1 MGIFLIV
8 IRLEKQYRYE
18 KMTVVAAVGD
28 RAGIQAF
35 LPFFF
40 VMLIDCKTIHN

>member
-1 MGIFLIV
+1 MP
-8 IRLEKQYRYE
+8 IR
-18 KMTVVAAVGD
+18 KMTAVAAEAK

-40 VMLIDCKTIHN
+40 VYVG